1 MTSLVVF
8 LFVLVLEV
16 EDLRVVGGGRG
27 VEFGVKEL
35 EDFVANVG
43 ELQLNLSQ
51 KAPQKWVAI

>member
-1 MTSLVVF
+1 M
-8 LFVLVLEV
+8 LVLEV

-35 EDFVANVG
+35 EDFVANFG